1 MVHHGNLVGR
11 YFTGRP
17 KSVCVQLGLLDLIF
31 SCYLVAIHCRV
42 LWVYHIK

>member
-17 KSVCVQLGLLDLIF
+17 KSVCVQLGLGSPLHSFEERISL
-31 SCYLVAIHCRV
+31 SRAV
-42 LWVYHIK
+42 WGT

>member
-17 KSVCVQLGLLDLIF
+17 KSVCVQLGLLLLLFI
-31 SCYLVAIHCRV
+31 VV
-42 LWVYHIK
+42 

>member
-17 KSVCVQLGLLDLIF
+17 KSVCV
-31 SCYLVAIHCRV
+31 CN
-42 LWVYHIK
+42 

>member
-17 KSVCVQLGLLDLIF
+17 KSVCVQLGL
-31 SCYLVAIHCRV
+31 
-42 LWVYHIK
+42 

>member
-17 KSVCVQLGLLDLIF
+17 KSVCVQLG
-31 SCYLVAIHCRV
+31 
-42 LWVYHIK
+42 